1 MHCID
6 PVCMIGCPTGAIH
19 RDQATGMVVIND
31 ESCIGC
37 QTCANSCPYDNIRMV
52 EIRNPLGDIIADSAT
67 GRPIIKA
74 SKCDFCYEQPGGPA
88 CVRACPHD
96 ALSRISFAE
105 LAKLTELR

>member
-1 MHCID
+1 
-6 PVCMIGCPTGAIH
+6 
-19 RDQATGMVVIND
+19 
-31 ESCIGC
+31 
-37 QTCANSCPYDNIRMV
+37 MV

-67 GRPIIKA
+67 GRPILKA

-105 LAKLTELR
+105 LAKLAELR